1 MISTSPPTPLSI
13 QAANQ
18 CEKIKMVGLPKRFVR
33 IFGYGLAVFSLLG
46 VLLVI
51 ANNKQIIEINDYL
64 PEYLVPNFF
73 QPPADSYI
81 LDISIKNCFRLNSK
95 NPACGIPSRHEGM
108 FEGSPVVDWV
118 KIDKDLLLGNSY
130 LNKMYFN
137 YKTVDHKQLMNKDF
151 FDGGDFHVITDI
163 AMYSPSDSSI
173 KGNKDDIPKKILD
186 EIKSGI
192 VFDEDLIEFYSN
204 SNVQGELYKEDSHK
218 HKASEKNKEYEK
230 EMLAKQAEEEAL
242 QKEESK
248 QKEAEKEAQEQEV
261 GEEKIEKEGEWKDEK
276 AKGDDK
282 GEKDESKEEP
292 KKEDAKENAKEE
304 RPPLELEAVEGSKK
318 KRKVETD
325 NTDLE
330 VTYKIPSKD
339 DLEEKG
345 WYYKGH
351 GIWVKYESYK
361 SKRSITGIDVLY
373 GKEAIDPRP
382 NWKLVKGEIKDL
394 KGKLPARL
402 SFRRGP
408 KLDYKSKDFQKTL
421 KVDKDGK
428 FKILQVADL
437 HFSTGFGK
445 CRDPVPESS
454 AKGCKADSRTLKF
467 LEKVLSLEKPDLV
480 ILTGDQIFGDAA
492 PDSESALFKALNPF
506 IKRKIPF
513 AVTMGNHD
521 DEGSLSRSEIMSL
534 SANLPYSL
542 SALGPDEVAGVGN
555 YIVNVQGNKS
565 KHSAILLY
573 LLDTHKY
580 SPNPKVNPGYD
591 WIKESQ
597 LKFLEREYATMKPS
611 IEAFKQKHLD
621 MAFFHIPIPEYRNLN
636 QPFIGEHKEG
646 ITAPKYNTG
655 ARNILGQLGV
665 KVVSVGHDH
674 ANDYCLEDIK
684 DKDDVKHENKM
695 WLCYGGG
702 SGEGGYGG
710 YGGYVRRL
718 RVFDLDTTKGEIKS
732 WKRLESDPEN
742 KIDEQILVTDGNVV
756 NF

>member
-1 MISTSPPTPLSI
+1 
-13 QAANQ
+13 
-18 CEKIKMVGLPKRFVR
+18 MVGLPKRFVR
-33 IFGYGLAVFSLLG
+33 IFAYGLGIFSFLG
-46 VLLVI
+46 ILLVI

-64 PEYLVPNFF
+64 PEYLIPNFF

-81 LDISIKNCFRLNSK
+81 IDISVKNCFRLNSK
-95 NPACGIPSRHEGM
+95 NPACGIPSRWEGM
-108 FEGSPVVDWV
+108 YGAFPGSNWV
-118 KIDKDLLLGNSY
+118 KVDKDLTLGNSY
-130 LNKMYFN
+130 LNKLYFN
-137 YKTVDHKQLMNKDF
+137 YKTLSHKDAMENFNRRDNLK
-151 FDGGDFHVITDI
+151 VVTDI
-163 AMYSPSDSSI
+163 AMFSPSDRSI
-173 KGNKDDIPKKILD
+173 KGNKDNIPKKILD
-186 EIKSGI
+186 EIKSGG
-192 VFDEDLIEFYSN
+192 VFDEEALEFYSN
-204 SNVQGELYKEDSHK
+204 FNVQGELYKEDSHK
-218 HKASEKNKEYEK
+218 HKASEANKEYEK
-230 EMLAKQAEEEAL
+230 EMLAKQAEEQIA
-242 QKEESK
+242 Q
-248 QKEAEKEAQEQEV
+248 EKENKQEEAQKDAKEQEV
-261 GEEKIEKEGEWKDEK
+261 GEEIIEEEGEWKDEGK
-276 AKGDDK
+276 
-282 GEKDESKEEP
+282 KEDP
-292 KKEDAKENAKEE
+292 KKEDSSKEDPKKEDPVIAKEPSEGDSKK
-304 RPPLELEAVEGSKK
+304 PSLDLELVEGSKK

-325 NTDLE
+325 NTDLD
-330 VTYKIPSKD
+330 VTYIIPTKD
-339 DLEEKG
+339 ELEAKG
-345 WYYKGH
+345 WTYKSH
-351 GIWVKYESYK
+351 GVWVKYESYK
-361 SKRSITGIDVLY
+361 NKRAITGIDVLF
-373 GKEAIDPRP
+373 GKEVVDPRP
-382 NWKLVKGEIKDL
+382 NWNLVKGEVKDIKS
-394 KGKLPARL
+394 KLPARF

-467 LEKVLSLEKPDLV
+467 LEKVLSIEKPDLV
-480 ILTGDQIFGDAA
+480 VLTGDQIFGDAA

-521 DEGSLSRSEIMSL
+521 DEGSLKRSEIMSL

-611 IEAFKQKHLD
+611 IEAYKDKHLD
-621 MAFFHIPIPEYRNLN
+621 MAFFHIPIPEYRNLKD
-636 QPFIGEHKEG
+636 QPFIGEHREG

-684 DKDDVKHENKM
+684 DKDDVNHENKM

-718 RVFDLDTTKGEIKS
+718 RVFDLDTSKGEIKS
-732 WKRLESDPEN
+732 WKRLESDPDN
-742 KIDEQILVTDGNVV
+742 KIDEQILVTGGEVV